1 MTEEIDEFQLKYPL
15 VYKHTRN
22 YAAKII
28 QKSWNKYMA
37 RVTYKYLLKCCKDF
51 ENTLTPKDL
60 SRIYPEFLE
69 SSDPKMSAKLQ
80 IKMEGTSFPPCLVC
94 RIISD
99 QAPSVD
105 GKKHNPKWIPLFNS
119 GHSSNPIDQKGL
131 VRIYLEAQH
140 LQNEQKELENSGQL
154 SKLSTTNTQKTSV
167 RNNSLASTNSGTA
180 QGTGR
185 TSSIVKPKN

>member
-1 MTEEIDEFQLKYPL
+1 MAEEVDEFAQKYPL

-69 SSDPKMSAKLQ
+69 SSDSKMSAKLQ
-80 IKMEGTSFPPCLVC
+80 IKMQGTSFPPCLVC
-94 RIISD
+94 RIINE

-119 GHSSNPIDQKGL
+119 GHSPNPIDQKGL
-131 VRIYLEAQH
+131 VRLYLEAQH
-140 LQNEQKELENSGQL
+140 LQNEQKELDQKSGKMSRQSMDTRNSSIRNNTRVQ
-154 SKLSTTNTQKTSV
+154 TANTQSTPTVSG
-167 RNNSLASTNSGTA
+167 RPSSL
-180 QGTGR
+180 
-185 TSSIVKPKN
+185 KK